1 MNCVH
6 HHPMGLDLQRT
17 NLGAIHPDA
26 ERSRQGFQ
34 PFQGQ
39 LQSQGHQD
47 SSNNSRGPLL
57 DPFEMMA
64 SFRKVITWLKNN
76 DFPDHDDDDN
86 LSTTNSE
93 SDNDDRDD
101 DDGHDDE
108 DDIKDDFEIKPEMTK
123 RKSLDTD
130 FLLDDFDTAGSLL
143 KRRKS
148 AVEAQLEVV
157 KARSGQKLSFGEPKH
172 HINQIIIVA
181 PW

>member
-1 MNCVH
+1 
-6 HHPMGLDLQRT
+6 MGLDLQRT

-39 LQSQGHQD
+39 HQSQGHQD

-86 LSTTNSE
+86 LSATNSE
-93 SDNDDRDD
+93 SDDDNRDD
-101 DDGHDDE
+101 DDGHDDGN
-108 DDIKDDFEIKPEMTK
+108 DDIKEIKPEMTK

-130 FLLDDFDTAGSLL
+130 FLLDGFDTAGSLL

-157 KARSGQKLSFGEPKH
+157 KARNYQKPALVQPKH
-172 HINQIIIVA
+172 HINQIILVA

>member
-17 NLGAIHPDA
+17 NLGTIRPDA

-86 LSTTNSE
+86 LSATNYD
-93 SDNDDRDD
+93 SDDVDRDD
-101 DDGHDDE
+101 DDGHDDGN
-108 DDIKDDFEIKPEMTK
+108 DDIKEIKPEMTK
-123 RKSLDTD
+123 RKSQDTD
-130 FLLDDFDTAGSLL
+130 FLLDGFDTAGSLL

-148 AVEAQLEVV
+148 AVEAQLEVFE
-157 KARSGQKLSFGEPKH
+157 ARNCQEPSFVGPKH
-172 HINQIIIVA
+172 YTNQIILVA